1 MFCSVYV
8 HETQQQVRIFFEG
21 VNPFELDAGIW
32 RLMETPSTPT
42 DAPRPVDQLWIITWY
57 TCPPRISS
65 YAPFTFTKK
74 VRKGVK
80 SVKPSHLNSM
90 PPASDGDPEYT
101 NGRATTRRPTLDHNM
116 VYVPGKNPKLRP
128 FYAHQK
134 GAKRCKKSVKPAHLN
149 SMPASD
155 EDAVYTNGR
164 PASRGPTLDHNMVCV
179 PTKNIKLRPFYAH
192 QKGAK
197 RCKKCQ
203 TSTSQLDAGV

>member
-1 MFCSVYV
+1 VSKSPTLDHNVVCVAGKNLMFCSVYV

-101 NGRATTRRPTLDHNM
+101 NGHATTRRPTLDHNM

-128 FYAHQK
+128 FYAHK
-134 GAKRCKKSVKPAHLN
+134 
-149 SMPASD
+149 
-155 EDAVYTNGR
+155 
-164 PASRGPTLDHNMVCV
+164 
-179 PTKNIKLRPFYAH
+179 
-192 QKGAK
+192 KGAK

-203 TSTSQLDAGV
+203 TSPSQLDTGV

>member
-74 VRKGVK
+74 VTRRRRAAPVRAQRGTQPRPPKAPCEATAVITAWARTSPHLQRCDRGVDG
-80 SVKPSHLNSM
+80 PGEGDDG
-90 PPASDGDPEYT
+90 PPAAGEGGHVACAPAAGRVSDLSTEAQAPARQSP
-101 NGRATTRRPTLDHNM
+101 RARDGFRTFAATLALNVFLQQLLHSTTFL
-116 VYVPGKNPKLRP
+116 P
-128 FYAHQK
+128 F
-134 GAKRCKKSVKPAHLN
+134 
-149 SMPASD
+149 
-155 EDAVYTNGR
+155 
-164 PASRGPTLDHNMVCV
+164 
-179 PTKNIKLRPFYAH
+179 
-192 QKGAK
+192 
-197 RCKKCQ
+197 
-203 TSTSQLDAGV
+203 

>member
-1 MFCSVYV
+1 MSKSPTLDHNVVCVAGKNLMFCSVYV

-90 PPASDGDPEYT
+90 PPASDGDP
-101 NGRATTRRPTLDHNM
+101 
-116 VYVPGKNPKLRP
+116 
-128 FYAHQK
+128 
-134 GAKRCKKSVKPAHLN
+134 
-149 SMPASD
+149 
-155 EDAVYTNGR
+155 
-164 PASRGPTLDHNMVCV
+164 
-179 PTKNIKLRPFYAH
+179 
-192 QKGAK
+192 
-197 RCKKCQ
+197 
-203 TSTSQLDAGV
+203 